1 MSQSP
6 RYPRPAELERLGR
19 GHHVV
24 ESSAGTGKTFLLEH
38 LFVDLIL
45 THGLGC
51 EEILVVTFTEK
62 ATAELVIRL
71 RALIARLAD
80 LRADDPK
87 AIEAMRAPASASW
100 LIDDKA
106 KKLLAEALLAFDR
119 ASIFTIHGF
128 CQRVLSEHAF
138 VQGRFFDEQLIA
150 EETAFGHAFHEVLRT
165 DIANDCDLA
174 AGVEGWLT
182 SDRSIAALEKLL
194 RDCDAEKTTA
204 LRTHFDRAR
213 LVAAMAAWR
222 PVAAEDKDEDEELK
236 RRLKLAKVKHQSIKS
251 VVARL
256 ARVSEIVAACAED
269 PVRLLAAAMQK
280 LASERSMQDGLA
292 FVLERLPAA
301 PADASLAELAA
312 SVRELKEAIVP
323 LEAYLADR
331 LSPIIR
337 ERAARRKRKAGLFD
351 FSDMLH
357 LVAKALAD
365 PGPAGGELLQTLRRR
380 YRHALIDEFQD
391 TDETQWS
398 IFRRIFVES
407 TGEHALTVIGDPK
420 QAIYG
425 FRGADVHA
433 YLEARQALQ
442 AAGGSRLVLDRNF
455 RSTAD
460 MVEATNLIFDQSAEF
475 FRRASGITYDQPV
488 RCGRADLRLLDESPA
503 MAAPVVVFDVAS
515 ASGGQP
521 VRAPTVRATVQ
532 TAIVEE
538 LRVLL
543 DPASP
548 LRLRGNWDGER
559 GLRARDVFILTFT
572 NAESHAIGRALADAS
587 IPFAFYKLGNLFE
600 SSEAAEVL
608 MVLRAVANPEDRS
621 LRARALLTGFFD
633 LDVTGAAACLD
644 LGQAALPVRLLQHFA
659 DLARKGDVPA
669 LFASMIDD
677 SGIVRREVFA
687 HASERTLTNITH
699 VLEVLQAEW
708 ARSHAS
714 LPELADLLDA
724 FVRGT
729 QKPPSREGDLQRLET
744 DKDAVQIL
752 TVHKAKGL
760 EADVV
765 FVYGGTGENTSGSPV
780 HVLHEGGQRVLHVG
794 RLDATAEHLDDQ
806 EREDERSRLLYVALT
821 RARYRLYLP
830 HYPRELRSLKGPYR
844 RANQRLD
851 DILGQPHEHA
861 RRHFSVRICPVDS
874 IRGRAVVPAAL
885 QAALWPQAFAPAREP
900 DDLAAIKAQRSGFAV
915 TSYTA
920 VKHARGEFTAVE
932 TDPRLASELALGN
945 AAGHRETVHEADQ
958 EELPGGA
965 ETGIFLHDILASVA
979 LADLASTPSFT
990 DWYARPSVACL
1001 LERMGRRHA
1010 RPAAH
1015 IPLAARLVHQAYTAP
1030 VRLRGSVIAG
1040 LASVPV
1046 ALREVEFLFPIPESS
1061 HPLLSR
1067 PQAGT
1072 WIVERGVVKGF
1083 VDLLF
1088 EHDGRVF
1095 VCDWKSDAL
1104 PRFDGDTL
1112 ARHCQQSYDVQA
1124 RIYTIAA
1131 LRLCGIRTP
1140 TDYGRRFGGV
1150 VFCFLRGLGNRREAD
1165 ESAAEKSAADSAG
1178 IHFLQPTWD
1187 DILSWETDMLGQQFW
1202 GLSR

>member
-1 MSQSP
+1 
-6 RYPRPAELERLGR
+6 
-19 GHHVV
+19 
-24 ESSAGTGKTFLLEH
+24 
-38 LFVDLIL
+38 
-45 THGLGC
+45 
-51 EEILVVTFTEK
+51 
-62 ATAELVIRL
+62 
-71 RALIARLAD
+71 
-80 LRADDPK
+80 
-87 AIEAMRAPASASW
+87 
-100 LIDDKA
+100 
-106 KKLLAEALLAFDR
+106 
-119 ASIFTIHGF
+119 
-128 CQRVLSEHAF
+128 
-138 VQGRFFDEQLIA
+138 
-150 EETAFGHAFHEVLRT
+150 
-165 DIANDCDLA
+165 
-174 AGVEGWLT
+174 
-182 SDRSIAALEKLL
+182 
-194 RDCDAEKTTA
+194 
-204 LRTHFDRAR
+204 
-213 LVAAMAAWR
+213 
-222 PVAAEDKDEDEELK
+222 
-236 RRLKLAKVKHQSIKS
+236 
-251 VVARL
+251 
-256 ARVSEIVAACAED
+256 
-269 PVRLLAAAMQK
+269 MQK
-280 LASERSMQDGLA
+280 FASERSMQDGLA

-331 LSPIIR
+331 LSPIYP
-337 ERAARRKRKAGLFD
+337 RARCAPQTQGRPVRLFRHAAPGGQGAGR
-351 FSDMLH
+351 SR
-357 LVAKALAD
+357 
-365 PGPAGGELLQTLRRR
+365 PRWRSRCLQTLRRR

-780 HVLHEGGQRVLHVG
+780 HVLHEGGQRGAARGPAG
-794 RLDATAEHLDDQ
+794 RHRRAPRRSG
-806 EREDERSRLLYVALT
+806 ERDERSRLLYVALT

-830 HYPRELRSLKGPYR
+830 HYPRELRSLKIPYR